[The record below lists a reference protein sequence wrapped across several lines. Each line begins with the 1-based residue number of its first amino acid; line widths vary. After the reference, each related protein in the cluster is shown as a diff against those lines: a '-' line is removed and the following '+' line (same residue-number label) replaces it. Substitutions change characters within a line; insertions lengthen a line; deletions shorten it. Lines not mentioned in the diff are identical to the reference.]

1 MTNNQVTMQLISSLV
16 IYHQVL
22 FEGKSSSISSMA
34 EIGKASSF
42 TDLMPSTS
50 SPGPGDGH
58 SNIIHFAPG
67 DYIYNFEH
75 PLPASIPESCNA
87 TFGST
92 SYYLEVNITRP
103 GAFKTN
109 LAGRLPINIIRTL
122 AETSLEENESI
133 VITRDWEDQLR
144 YDIVIGAKSVV
155 LDLYLPLAFRF
166 VPLWG
171 K

>member
-1 MTNNQVTMQLISSLV
+1 
-16 IYHQVL
+16 
-22 FEGKSSSISSMA
+22 MA

-50 SPGPGDGH
+50 SLVLVTV
-58 SNIIHFAPG
+58 IQTLFILPG

>member
-1 MTNNQVTMQLISSLV
+1 
-16 IYHQVL
+16 
-22 FEGKSSSISSMA
+22 
-34 EIGKASSF
+34 
-42 TDLMPSTS
+42 MPSTS
-50 SPGPGDGH
+50 SPSPGDGH

-144 YDIVIGAKSVV
+144 YDIVIGSQICCVGSVFTFGV
-155 LDLYLPLAFRF
+155 QVCATLGESSFTQNQSILDRKLGILLF
-166 VPLWG
+166 
-171 K
+171 

>member
-1 MTNNQVTMQLISSLV
+1 
-16 IYHQVL
+16 
-22 FEGKSSSISSMA
+22 MA